1 MRANRDLLA
10 EAVDAVV
17 RNDNCTGCGVCA
29 LVSDR
34 VSMGLSAD
42 GFMRPTVTPSAD
54 DAAQEET
61 RTFRASCPG
70 VILRAPAAEAA
81 THWLFGR
88 VMRAWEGHAA
98 DPAVRR
104 AGSSGGVLTALVAFI
119 GESGDSPTVV
129 GAAQDAARPSRTVP
143 VTITTREE
151 ALRAAGSRYAPVSV
165 PSSWNGGALVGKP
178 CEVAGLRQYLD
189 ATSAGDPILLSFF
202 CAGTPSQHATESL
215 IRKLGGDPDRITS
228 LRYRGEGWPGRFA
241 FTGPSSGS
249 EDYNESW
256 GHHLGRQLQ
265 SRCKICPDGT
275 GEHADIA
282 VGDYWAT
289 DERGFPTFDEGEGSS
304 VVIARTSRGAALIER
319 AVSAGVLALS
329 PIDLDDVARVQP
341 LQSERRRVQVGRSL
355 GRLLAGFRVPR
366 FRGYRGLVL
375 AVRNP
380 RRNLQAARGTWGR
393 ARRAAHR
400 G

>member
-1 MRANRDLLA
+1 
-10 EAVDAVV
+10 
-17 RNDNCTGCGVCA
+17 
-29 LVSDR
+29 
-34 VSMGLSAD
+34 MGLSAD

-228 LRYRGEGWPGRFA
+228 LRYRGDGWPGRFA

-393 ARRAAHR
+393 ARRAAQR